1 MALDDVWRDSLCS
14 LTADAVNML
23 HFITCM
29 TYDVIDFERYL
40 ILAFDESI
48 VRDLNETFK
57 PDGTARAEVKLF
69 ATYKK
74 GEESW

>member
-1 MALDDVWRDSLCS
+1 
-14 LTADAVNML
+14 ML

-57 PDGTARAEVKLF
+57 PDGIARVEVKLF
-69 ATYKK
+69 GTYKK
-74 GEESW
+74 GEES